1 MNTSPLTLKNPRG
14 WFAAGAAVGQALMLL
29 SDGAFKVFVYLCL
42 NAPRDTGILHTTQ
55 TALARE
61 LKKAHGTIRKYLHE
75 IEAAGICRIHFG
87 NSPVAQGTVEIT
99 EAYWPYQRGGVQA
112 VTDAADSFVS
122 QVRRL
127 LQERACVRPSFST
140 ADDVLARK
148 WFSEGIPLDR
158 IRQAILL
165 GCARKYSSWRNNQ
178 GHGPIA
184 SLRYFENILE
194 EIRERNIPAE
204 YCDYLGFRIQRIE
217 KLWIESHKSQDQS
230 AELTAPQPGTGTGAD
245 SLIVNPENPNVP

>member
-14 WFAAGAAVGQALMLL
+14 WFAASAAVGQALMLL

-42 NAPRDTGILHTTQ
+42 NARRDTGILHTTQ
-55 TALARE
+55 TALARD
-61 LKKAHGTIRKYLHE
+61 LKKAHGTIRKNMHE

-87 NSPVAQGTVEIT
+87 NSPVGQGTVEIT
-99 EAYWPYQRGGVQA
+99 EAYWPYQRGDDQA
-112 VTDAADSFVS
+112 VTGAADSFVS
-122 QVRRL
+122 QVQRS
-127 LQERACVRPSFST
+127 LQERACVRSSFSA

-148 WFSEGIPLDR
+148 WFSEGVPLDR

-184 SLRYFENILE
+184 SLRYFENILD
-194 EIRERNIPAE
+194 EIRERNIPVE
-204 YCDYLGFRIQRIE
+204 YCEYLGSRIQRIE
-217 KLWIESHKSQDQS
+217 RLWIESHKSQEQPV
-230 AELTAPQPGTGTGAD
+230 EKTVPQLGTGTGAD
-245 SLIVNPENPNVP
+245 SLIDDAENQRVP

>member
-14 WFAAGAAVGQALMLL
+14 WFAAGAAVGKALMLL

-42 NAPRDTGILHTTQ
+42 NARRDTGILHTTQ
-55 TALARE
+55 SALARD

-75 IEAAGICRIHFG
+75 IEAAGICRTHFG
-87 NSPVAQGTVEIT
+87 NTPVGQGTVEIT
-99 EAYWPYQRGGVQA
+99 EAYWPYHRGDDQA

-122 QVRRL
+122 QVRRS

-140 ADDVLARK
+140 ADDILARK
-148 WFSEGIPLDR
+148 WFSDGVPLDR
-158 IRQAILL
+158 IRQAITL

-184 SLRYFENILE
+184 SLRYFENILD

-204 YCDYLGFRIQRIE
+204 YCDYLSFRIQRIE
-217 KLWIESHKSQDQS
+217 KLWIDSHKTQDQPVEIKAS
-230 AELTAPQPGTGTGAD
+230 QHATETGAD
-245 SLIVNPENPNVP
+245 LLIDNVKNPKVP